1 MKYLVACSVF
11 LTDAGGCAPVYV
23 DLAIYIL
30 AIVGLIGLYLLTRKL
45 IRYIRQHRG

>member
-11 LTDAGGCAPVYV
+11 IADAGGCAPVYI

-30 AIVGLIGLYLLTRKL
+30 GTVGLILLYALMRKVITYL
-45 IRYIRQHRG
+45 RHLRG